1 MYLKVMDILRYKRI
15 VKKEEKLMELY
26 EVKNTR
32 ISSGGGTRKY
42 LYKKSSR
49 LEDNVVLQLT
59 KGGVKLDNALTRG
72 RL

>member
-32 ISSGGGTRKY
+32 ISSGGG
-42 LYKKSSR
+42 YKK
-49 LEDNVVLQLT
+49 VPLQ
-59 KGGVKLDNALTRG
+59 KIFKIGGQCSPSINEGWCQAR
-72 RL
+72 